1 MGGLEDVQNLSIMR
15 LTPSVPGTGERLG
28 LLATT
33 TVNDGGW
40 VDLPQPLIVQASEA
54 FIAVP
59 EQAG

>member
-1 MGGLEDVQNLSIMR
+1 MGGLEGLQNLLIMR
-15 LTPSVPGTGERLG
+15 QTPSVPGTGERLG
-28 LLATT
+28 LLVTAT
-33 TVNDGGW
+33 VSNGGR